1 MKATAQFLLSGLLAL
16 GLMAGPAEA
25 GKRDAEVCLRTRVW
39 DGYGDG
45 WGIRTMTSTELA
57 AGKTRNY
64 LVTLYKGNEY
74 RIEACG
80 DSAVQNVDVLLY
92 DTNGNVIKRDETEDK
107 TPRFEFTPEE
117 TGSYYVVVY
126 MRGLEEGKENGGVAM
141 AVVYR

>member
-1 MKATAQFLLSGLLAL
+1 MKATSQFLLSGLLAL

-25 GKRDAEVCLRTRVW
+25 GKRDAEDCLRTRVW

>member
-25 GKRDAEVCLRTRVW
+25 GKRDAEDCLRTRVW

>member
-1 MKATAQFLLSGLLAL
+1 LTTSRTLITGLLAL
-16 GLMAGPAEA
+16 GLAAAPAEA
-25 GKRDAEVCLRTRVW
+25 GKRDAEDCLRTRVW

-80 DSAVQNVDVLLY
+80 DGSVKNVDVLLY
-92 DTNGNVIKRDETEDK
+92 DTNGNVIKRDESDDK

-117 TGSYYVVVY
+117 TGSFYVVVY
-126 MRGLEEGKENGGVAM
+126 MRDLEEGKDDAGVAM

>member
-25 GKRDAEVCLRTRVW
+25 GKRDAEDCLRTRVW

-107 TPRFEFTPEE
+107 TPRFEFTPCLLYTSDAADE
-117 TGSYYVVVY
+117 
-126 MRGLEEGKENGGVAM
+126 
-141 AVVYR
+141 